1 MAYDG
6 EIIVMAISEHVE
18 NAGTHSGD
26 ATMVLPAQD
35 INNETRTN
43 IESIATAVAKALN
56 VSGNTT
62 VRLSLIFAVKF
73 WCIVS
78 SKSAY
83 HPLPFS
89 FPQLYVCVEF
99 RYMQD
104 NFLCSTINT
113 VHVLCYRCNCIHT
126 YFCIN

>member
-1 MAYDG
+1 MACDG

-56 VSGNTT
+56 VSGNTAA
-62 VRLSLIFAVKF
+62 VRLSPVSAAKF
-73 WCIVS
+73 WCVVS
-78 SKSAY
+78 SQSVC
-83 HPLPFS
+83 PLTFS
-89 FPQLYVCVEF
+89 FPQPYICCVSS
-99 RYMQD
+99 
-104 NFLCSTINT
+104 CSLR
-113 VHVLCYRCNCIHT
+113 VK
-126 YFCIN
+126 

>member
-1 MAYDG
+1 MACDG

-56 VSGNTT
+56 VSGNDITT
-62 VRLSLIFAVKF
+62 QAGVTRKKLKSGKHVQTSKDICGYKNHIKYNYRLFKSSAASL
-73 WCIVS
+73 
-78 SKSAY
+78 Y
-83 HPLPFS
+83 HSLATS
-89 FPQLYVCVEF
+89 L
-99 RYMQD
+99 
-104 NFLCSTINT
+104 
-113 VHVLCYRCNCIHT
+113 
-126 YFCIN
+126 